1 MCVLKEN
8 IWESGSEWV
17 MDERV
22 CVCVS
27 ETEACDENLKF
38 PDVKGYVMLLITH
51 SLKKKICQ
59 SLTRSTRVI
68 PEVLIKPKEG
78 KIIL

>member
-38 PDVKGYVMLLITH
+38 PDVKGYVVVVDHSHKKKKKYVSH
-51 SLKKKICQ
+51 SLDQ
-59 SLTRSTRVI
+59 H
-68 PEVLIKPKEG
+68 G
-78 KIIL
+78 